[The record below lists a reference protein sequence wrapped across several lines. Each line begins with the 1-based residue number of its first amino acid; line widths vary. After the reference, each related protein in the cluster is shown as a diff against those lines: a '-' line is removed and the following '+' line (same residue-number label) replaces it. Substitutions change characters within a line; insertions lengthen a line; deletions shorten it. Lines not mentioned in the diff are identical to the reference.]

1 MGFFDLFKRKKTEAV
16 KVEAAKPVESEAQ
29 PVVEPVVEQAEESV
43 TEPIAEPQH
52 EESKVEVSEEY
63 VVTTTED
70 VVVSEE
76 GVSTPEPTPAE
87 EVVATPEPTPA
98 PAPAEE
104 EYEDEEV
111 DVEEERKELAEGLEK
126 TKEGFFGR
134 LKRAIAGRSTVDADV
149 LDDLEEVL
157 ITSDVGVETTVKIIN
172 AIEARVAKD
181 KYMNTAELHGILRDE
196 IAKLM
201 EESHRSTKDF
211 GIEVKPGF
219 PYVMMVVGVNGA
231 GKTTTIGKLAAKLTR
246 AGRKVYIGAADTFR
260 AAAID
265 QLAVW
270 AERAGATMVRQ
281 DMGSDPA
288 SVAYDTLRSAVAN
301 GADVVLIDT
310 AGRLHNK
317 IGLMKE
323 LTKIRNVM
331 SKVIPDAPHEV
342 MLVLDGSTGQNAFE
356 QAKQFTEAT
365 QVTSLAITKLDGTA
379 KGGVVIGISDRFHI
393 PVRYIGIGEG
403 IDQLKMFD
411 RREFVRALFGDKE

>member
-1 MGFFDLFKRKKTEAV
+1 MGFFDLFKRKKSEEP
-16 KVEAAKPVESEAQ
+16 KVETPQLQPAEPTPVEDIVTEEPATIEPE
-29 PVVEPVVEQAEESV
+29 PVVEPA
-43 TEPIAEPQH
+43 
-52 EESKVEVSEEY
+52 
-63 VVTTTED
+63 
-70 VVVSEE
+70 
-76 GVSTPEPTPAE
+76 
-87 EVVATPEPTPA
+87 PEPTPA
-98 PAPAEE
+98 PEP
-104 EYEDEEV
+104 EYEDEVV
-111 DVEEERKELAEGLEK
+111 DVEAERKELEEGLGK

-157 ITSDVGVETTVKIIN
+157 ITSDVGVETTVKIIE
-172 AIEARVAKD
+172 AIERRVARD
-181 KYMNTAELHGILRDE
+181 KYMNTSELHAILREE
-196 IAKLM
+196 IANLM
-201 EESHRSTKDF
+201 EESHRSTQDF
-211 GIEVKPGF
+211 GIEVKPDY

-317 IGLMKE
+317 VGLMKE

-331 SKVIPDAPHEV
+331 AKVIPDAPHEV

-411 RREFVRALFGDKE
+411 RKEFVRALFGDEQK

>member
-29 PVVEPVVEQAEESV
+29 PVVEPVVEPAEESV
-43 TEPIAEPQH
+43 TEPVAEPQH
-52 EESKVEVSEEY
+52 EESNVEVSEEY